1 MAVSLSRVC
10 RQMPTPRPRPHGR
23 DQGRTLHPLGPRPD
37 ARDPRGTATL
47 EKQDARHAAARGLW
61 GLQGHSSALGEAANL
76 GCEGKSLSSRNS
88 WQLIH
93 MFDYDGA
100 DKIKYIHRPSRSQ
113 RKKITRSS
121 NTDLCKMSPAKAML
135 LVVGRGM
142 DPCFWEPS
150 AFPEKQ
156 PRQPR
161 KGWSPAPEQGWGYA
175 TQDGLLWTPSLD
187 YPASN
192 RMPSTPALGLDIQN
206 NRIFLNSQNT
216 LLREVMVSPKAWR
229 RTEMN
234 LPVVMTE

>member
-1 MAVSLSRVC
+1 
-10 RQMPTPRPRPHGR
+10 
-23 DQGRTLHPLGPRPD
+23 
-37 ARDPRGTATL
+37 
-47 EKQDARHAAARGLW
+47 
-61 GLQGHSSALGEAANL
+61 
-76 GCEGKSLSSRNS
+76 
-88 WQLIH
+88 
-93 MFDYDGA
+93 
-100 DKIKYIHRPSRSQ
+100 
-113 RKKITRSS
+113 
-121 NTDLCKMSPAKAML
+121 
-135 LVVGRGM
+135 M

-150 AFPEKQ
+150 PFPEKQ

-161 KGWSPAPEQGWGYA
+161 KGWSPAPEQSWGYA
-175 TQDGLLWTPSLD
+175 THDGLLWTPSLD